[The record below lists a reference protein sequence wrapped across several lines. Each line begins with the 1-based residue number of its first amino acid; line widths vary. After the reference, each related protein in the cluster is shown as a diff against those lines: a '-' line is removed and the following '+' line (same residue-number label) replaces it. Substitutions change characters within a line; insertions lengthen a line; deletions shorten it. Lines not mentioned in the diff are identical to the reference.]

1 MSAGPAWTRRRW
13 LGAAATLPA
22 AGVLVVLLPACR
34 SLPVFPGRPL
44 PDTEQ
49 AQGWIGH
56 RDGRYQL
63 WLPRAEMGQH
73 IDTALLQLAA
83 EELGVAPEHI
93 AWARPSTAD
102 VAPLRAT
109 VGSESLML
117 FGPPLA
123 QACAVLREAVQRG
136 APPAVLQVPPRPA
149 QQLRAYAALA
159 RGDGRWVGHSPRH
172 PLLPALL
179 TGQPSFAADQRLP
192 GMVYGRVLRA
202 PASPD
207 LPSQAQAWDEAAA
220 RRVPGFIALVS
231 HALLQHGRAQGLGV
245 LAATPGALE
254 RATLALAPRWEVD
267 GSFEAA
273 DLDAAID
280 VDAALAA
287 GALPHRVGNQGDQD
301 HPGDQADHLDP
312 GDGPAAG
319 WDVDLRL
326 DIGAAPHAGI
336 EPRCAVA
343 AFDAQ
348 GGLDLWTGSQDPF
361 YVRAVLARRL
371 GLDLEAV
378 RVHNQRIGGAFGSRT
393 LCTVELEA
401 AVLARAAGRPV
412 KLQWTRADEW
422 QQGFHR
428 PPSSHR
434 LRARL
439 QGGRIA
445 AWWHAFVSTPI
456 LLTNA
461 ALPPW
466 LNPLTRLTGDG
477 GAARGAALP
486 YAVPAQRIE
495 YALRRLPLYCGPWR
509 GLGAG
514 PNALA
519 VESAIDECAH
529 AAGADALQFRLVH
542 APPPRLARVLRE
554 VASAAGWATPPAPG
568 RHRGL
573 ACGIYKEH
581 SFAAVVA
588 EVEAVPAGEG
598 AAAPRRWRVAR
609 LVCAIDAGRLVHPDA
624 VRAQCEGNLVWGLG
638 MVFGAALPLRGGGV
652 AAQGLIEAG
661 LPRLSELPTIELRL
675 VQGDEAPGGAGETA
689 IVAAAAAIAN
699 ALRAASGHRP
709 RRFPLADDDPARH
722 ARA

>member
-1 MSAGPAWTRRRW
+1 MTAGPGWSRRRW
-13 LGAAATLPA
+13 LRTAVALPA
-22 AGVLVVLLPACR
+22 AGALTVLLPACR
-34 SLPVFPGRPL
+34 TLPVFPGRPL
-44 PDTEQ
+44 PD
-49 AQGWIGH
+49 ADAALGWISH
-56 RDGRYQL
+56 RDGRYRL

-83 EELGVAPEHI
+83 EELGVAPETI
-93 AWARPSTAD
+93 AWARPSTAEL
-102 VAPLRAT
+102 APLRAT

-123 QACAVLREAVQRG
+123 QACAELREALQRG
-136 APPAVLQVPPRPA
+136 EPPGLRQAAPRPL
-149 QQLRAYAALA
+149 QELRAYAALA
-159 RGDGRWVGHSPRH
+159 RGDGRWAGRPLRH

-179 TGQPSFAADQRLP
+179 TGRPTFAADQRLP
-192 GMVYGRVLRA
+192 GVVYGRVLRA

-207 LPSQAQAWDEAAA
+207 LPSQARSWNETAA
-220 RRVPGFIALVS
+220 RAVPGFIGLVQQP
-231 HALLQHGRAQGLGV
+231 LLQHGQAQGLGL
-245 LAATPGALE
+245 LAATPGALD
-254 RATLALAPRWEVD
+254 RAAQALAPDWQVD
-267 GSFEAA
+267 GRFEAG
-273 DLDAAID
+273 DLAAALD
-280 VDAALAA
+280 VDTALAG
-287 GALPHRVGNQGDQD
+287 GALPHSLRQQGDA
-301 HPGDQADHLDP
+301 GDASAQA
-312 GDGPAAG
+312 GG

-336 EPRCAVA
+336 EPRCALA

-348 GGLDLWTGSQDPF
+348 GGLDVWTGSQDPF

-371 GLDLEAV
+371 GLDPDTV
-378 RVHNQRIGGAFGSRT
+378 RVHNQRIGGAFGACT

-401 AVLARAAGRPV
+401 ALLARAAGRPV

-439 QGGRIA
+439 QGGRIV

-466 LNPLTRLTGDG
+466 LNPVTRLIGDG
-477 GAARGAALP
+477 GTARGAALP

-519 VESAIDECAH
+519 VESAIDDCAR
-529 AAGADALQFRLVH
+529 AAGADALQFRLDH

-554 VASAAGWATPPAPG
+554 VAAAAGWSAPPAPG

-588 EVEAVPAGEG
+588 EVESVPAGEG

-624 VRAQCEGNLVWGLG
+624 VRAQTEGNLVWGLG
-638 MVFGAALPLRGGGV
+638 MVFGAALPLRAGGI
-652 AAQGLIEAG
+652 AAQGLVEAG
-661 LPRLSELPTIELRL
+661 LPRLSQLPQIEVRL

-699 ALRAASGHRP
+699 ALRQASGQRP
-709 RRFPLADDDPARH
+709 RRFPLDDDDPARH
-722 ARA
+722 AKA